1 MWVIVTSL
9 CVVLLVPTAALG
21 KSLYVK
27 ENTSEALL
35 RSGPSLS
42 NKILTI
48 LKPGQEVSLEGEE
61 GDYYVVATRGGTQ
74 GYVLKYLLTDQ
85 SPAEVRLRE
94 LEQRS
99 QQRIN
104 ELEVRTEEQAKELAA
119 LREERI
125 QLEAAKT
132 GAEEKAGQQTDLIAQ
147 LQAQQSLQEREESLQ
162 WFVAGAGVLLIGV
175 ILGRLWGAAGRRARR
190 NGGLSLGGRF

>member
-1 MWVIVTSL
+1 MWVIVTLL

-27 ENTSEALL
+27 ENASEALL
-35 RSGPSLS
+35 RSGPSLG
-42 NKILTI
+42 NKILII
-48 LKPGQEVSLEGEE
+48 LKPGQEVSLEREE

-85 SPAEVRLRE
+85 SPAEARLRE

-99 QQRIN
+99 QQRIK
-104 ELEVRTEEQAKELAA
+104 ELEVRTEEQAKELAV
-119 LREERI
+119 LREERG

-132 GAEEKAGQQTDLIAQ
+132 EAEEKAGQQTDQIAK
-147 LQAQQSLQEREESLQ
+147 LQAEQSLQERGVQ

-175 ILGRLWGAAGRRARR
+175 ILGRLWGAAGRRNRR

>member
-1 MWVIVTSL
+1 MGVIVTLL

-21 KSLYVK
+21 KLLYVK

-35 RSGPSLS
+35 RSGPSLG
-42 NKILTI
+42 NKILII
-48 LKPGQEVSLEGEE
+48 LKSGQEVSLEREE

-85 SPAEVRLRE
+85 SPAEARLRE

-99 QQRIN
+99 QQRIK
-104 ELEVRTEEQAKELAA
+104 ELEVRTEEQAKELTA
-119 LREERI
+119 LREERV

-132 GAEEKAGQQTDLIAQ
+132 GAEQKTGQQTDLIAQ
-147 LQAQQSLQEREESLQ
+147 LQTQQSLQEREESLQ

-175 ILGRLWGAAGRRARR
+175 ILGRLWGAAGRRNRR
-190 NGGLSLGGRF
+190 NGGLSLGGRL

>member
-1 MWVIVTSL
+1 MWVTVTLL
-9 CVVLLVPTAALG
+9 CVVLFVPTAALG

-27 ENTSEALL
+27 ENASEVLL
-35 RSGPSLS
+35 RTGPSLD
-42 NKILTI
+42 NKILII
-48 LKPGQEVSLEGEE
+48 LKPGQEVSLEREE

-74 GYVLKYLLTDQ
+74 GYVLKYLLTEQ
-85 SPAEVRLRE
+85 SPAGVRLRE

-99 QQRIN
+99 QQRIK

-119 LREERI
+119 LREERG
-125 QLEAAKT
+125 QLEVAKT
-132 GAEEKAGQQTDLIAQ
+132 GAEKKAGQQTDLLAQ

-175 ILGRLWGAAGRRARR
+175 ILGRLWGAAARR
-190 NGGLSLGGRF
+190 NRRNGSLSLGGRF